1 MSSIIMNFS
10 NVYIGQDFIHDDNSI
25 YMDMSDITGTDC
37 YCDDDA
43 AAEIKGRIGNMP
55 VKAVHYIDSG

>member
-1 MSSIIMNFS
+1 MSNIIMNFS

-37 YCDDDA
+37 YCDA
-43 AAEIKGRIGNMP
+43 AAVAEIKRRIENIP
-55 VKAVHYIDSG
+55 VKAVHYID